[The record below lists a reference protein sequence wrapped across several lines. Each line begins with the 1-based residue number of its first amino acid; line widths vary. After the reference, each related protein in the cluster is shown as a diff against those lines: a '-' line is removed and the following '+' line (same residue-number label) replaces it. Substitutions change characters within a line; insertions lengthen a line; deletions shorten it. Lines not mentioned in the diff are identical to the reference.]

1 MQSVSIVLAAFSIDK
16 RLFGV
21 LFDKFYRLRD
31 RQSNLAAKVGG
42 KNNNTANF
50 AKKVQLLLDK

>member
-1 MQSVSIVLAAFSIDK
+1 MQPVSIVFAAFSIDK
-16 RLFGV
+16 RLLRI

-50 AKKVQLLLDK
+50 AKKVQLLLDQ